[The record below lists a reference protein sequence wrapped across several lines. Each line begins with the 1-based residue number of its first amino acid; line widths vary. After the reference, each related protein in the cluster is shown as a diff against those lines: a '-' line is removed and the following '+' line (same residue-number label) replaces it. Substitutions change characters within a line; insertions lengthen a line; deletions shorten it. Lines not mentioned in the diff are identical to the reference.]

1 MALAIEEARKNLR
14 HCKGGPFGACL
25 VKDGR
30 IIAVARNTVLAQ
42 NATCH
47 AEMNAIVKASRLLT
61 TYDLGGCEIYSTT
74 EPCPMCFAAI
84 HWARIKTVYFG
95 TSIADVHKR
104 GFHELCISNKV
115 MKQLGKS
122 KIKIVSSVM
131 AKECIKLLEEWDAL
145 PQKSVY

>member
-1 MALAIEEARKNLR
+1 MELAIKEARKNLR
-14 HCKGGPFGACL
+14 QLKGGPFGACL
-25 VKDGR
+25 VKDGQVVS
-30 IIAVARNTVLAQ
+30 VARNTVLRH

-47 AEMNAIVKASRLLT
+47 AEMNAIVKASRLLK
-61 TYDLGGCEIYSTT
+61 TYDLSECEIYSTT

-115 MKQLGKS
+115 MKKLGKS
-122 KIKIVSSVM
+122 PVKIISPVM
-131 AKECIKLLEEWDAL
+131 ARECLKLLEEWDAL